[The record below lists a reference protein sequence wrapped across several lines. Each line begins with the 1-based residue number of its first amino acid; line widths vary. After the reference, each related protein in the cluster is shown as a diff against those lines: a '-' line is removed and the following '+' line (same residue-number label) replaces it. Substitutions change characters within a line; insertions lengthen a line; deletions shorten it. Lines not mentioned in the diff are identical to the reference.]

1 MGLEHNEK
9 EQAKCLSDYV
19 DVPVLTYDSLRKKVL
34 ELYVERVHIPRT
46 SSLMKDE
53 GKRIAFRYMVKAERV
68 FQYIATNLGKVAR
81 LPPIDS
87 LNPFYAELLNI
98 ATNGGYEALRK
109 QAALAVK
116 LIAGLWKE
124 YRERI
129 LDARENAKKYSVE
142 FVGRALSILKRKVK
156 NLELTKSIAYVSR
169 NTPCVDFEKPLIIV
183 SGMPQVGKSTFVGKV
198 SSAKPRTAPYPFTT
212 KNIILGHISLGGDVF
227 IQVMDTP
234 GILDRPIDE
243 MNEIERK
250 AIAAIKYLKAVV
262 LYLMDPS
269 RDSYYPLDSQ
279 LVVLKTVETLVGG
292 KEKIIVVFNKVDK
305 VDEERLRECTQAV
318 NKLGYERVLTMSALY
333 GINVWNVIW
342 EAIKLYDAIY
352 GTNFE
357 DMLKVYFSSMTSAS
371 TSSSNSSP
379 SPTVS

>member
-1 MGLEHNEK
+1 MGLERNEK
-9 EQAKCLSDYV
+9 GQAKCLSDYV
-19 DVPVLTYDSLRKKVL
+19 DVPVLTYDSIRKKVL
-34 ELYVERVHIPRT
+34 ELYVERVHVPRT
-46 SSLMKDE
+46 SLLMKDE
-53 GKRIAFRYMVKAERV
+53 GKRIAFRYMVKAEKV
-68 FQYIATNLGKVAR
+68 FQYVVANLGKVAR

-98 ATNGGYEALRK
+98 ATNGSYEVLRK

-116 LIAGLWKE
+116 VIAGLWKE

-129 LDARENAKKYSVE
+129 LNAGENAKKYSVE

-156 NLELTKSIAYVSR
+156 NLEATKNIAYVSH
-169 NTPCVDFEKPLIIV
+169 NTPCIDFEKPLIIV
-183 SGMPQVGKSTFVGKV
+183 SGMPQVGKSTFVSRV
-198 SSAKPRTAPYPFTT
+198 SSAKPKTAPYPFTT
-212 KNIILGHISLGGDVF
+212 KNIVLGHINLGNDAF

-234 GILDRPIDE
+234 GILDRPINE

-269 RDSYYPLDSQ
+269 RDSYYSFDSQ
-279 LVVLKTVETLVGG
+279 LAVLKTVETLVGG
-292 KEKIIVVFNKVDK
+292 KEKIIVVFNKADK
-305 VDEERLRECTQAV
+305 VDEERLRECTQIV
-318 NKLGYERVLTMSALY
+318 NKLGYEKALTMSALY
-333 GINVWNVIW
+333 GTNVWNIIW

-357 DMLKVYFSSMTSAS
+357 GVLKVYSSSITSAS
-371 TSSSNSSP
+371 ISSSSSSP
-379 SPTVS
+379 FSTFS